1 MDDPASTLSDQD
13 ATGWSL
19 TRLIDHVV
27 TRHHTFLR
35 ANTAQNA
42 AYARKIA
49 VVHGG
54 HHPELVQMAAVFDEL
69 TAVLTTH
76 LNEQEDVVFPAIRQA
91 EAGGGDSSLEIGA
104 GALSHNVETLVRE
117 NAVLDV
123 ALDRMRDL
131 AMGYALPPD
140 ACSTWVLTYRL
151 LQTFEADLREHIR
164 LENDILFPR
173 LISQPEGERAAHHRQ
188 DVLPAEGS
196 AHGMPDAAPAE

>member
-1 MDDPASTLSDQD
+1 MNDPASTLSDQD
-13 ATGWSL
+13 FTGWSL

-27 TRHHTFLR
+27 ARHHTFLR
-35 ANTAQNA
+35 ANTAQDA

-54 HHPELVQMAAVFDEL
+54 HHPELVQMTAVFDEL
-69 TAVLTTH
+69 AAALTTH

-91 EAGGGDSSLEIGA
+91 EAGGGDPALEGGA
-104 GALSHNVETLVRE
+104 GTLSHDVETLARE

-140 ACSTWVLTYRL
+140 ACSTWVLTYRR

-164 LENDILFPR
+164 LENDILFPKV
-173 LISQPEGERAAHHRQ
+173 ISQRDSERAAQCRQ
-188 DVLPAEGS
+188 GVLPAEGP